1 MKMFVYVVVNHE
13 KVFLG
18 VFEDPETI
26 YEDVEVKLSNLGFS
40 QWAEKYPIYMMGA
53 QKEPYRLLWE
63 DEK

>member
-1 MKMFVYVVVNHE
+1 M
-13 KVFLG
+13 
-18 VFEDPETI
+18 FEDPETI

>member
-26 YEDVEVKLSNLGFS
+26 YEDVETKLSNLGFS
-40 QWAEKYPIYMMGA
+40 QWTETYPIYMMGA

-63 DEK
+63 DKK